1 MSRWVVVA
9 VVGLVGAGACTQ
21 SGGDLAWSGEMI
33 DSAGVTV
40 VSNPAE
46 GIWGGESPWSLEEE
60 MRVGSLDGSPETQFG
75 QIGARGI
82 DRLSDGRIVVLDAMG
97 QHLKVFAPDGTYQA
111 TLGGPG
117 SGPGE
122 LGAGNQFVIVGRGD
136 TIYVPDLQN
145 QRVSLYSGE
154 GSSLGSFP
162 MDFSNGIPFLWDA
175 TGSGDVVAQLRPL
188 ALPGQAESDG
198 QDRIVAFGPDGS
210 VQDTLFSFASGGSFN
225 FASDRPEIRFF
236 APEPAWDVT
245 PEGQVLF
252 GMSDQYRISVY
263 EPAGTLTRIISKPFS
278 SPPVEENDQGI
289 IMEFLEEAW
298 GDAGVPPQAIEQL
311 RGVVEFA
318 DTYPAFA
325 RVQGGPEG
333 TVWVQRIQPLSE
345 LSDEALAAFNFL
357 EDVGSP
363 NWEVF
368 DREGRFLGTFTMP
381 LRFAPRLFVGDEILG
396 VSRDE
401 LDVQYLV
408 RMRFIMD

>member
-1 MSRWVVVA
+1 MVA
-9 VVGLVGAGACTQ
+9 VIGLVGATACGQADGNT
-21 SGGDLAWSGEMI
+21 GWAGEMT
-33 DSAGVTV
+33 DSAGVTI

-46 GIWGGESPWSLEEE
+46 GIWRGASPWRLEEE
-60 MRVGSLDGSPETQFG
+60 MRVGSLDGEPETQFG

-97 QHLKVFAPDGTYQA
+97 QHLKVFDPDGTHRA
-111 TLGGPG
+111 TFGGPG

-162 MDFSNGIPFLWDA
+162 MDFTRGIPFLWDV
-175 TGSGDVVAQLRPL
+175 TGTGDVVAQLRPL
-188 ALPGQAESDG
+188 SLPGQGESTGRDH
-198 QDRIVAFGPDGS
+198 IVALAVDGS
-210 VQDTLFSFASGGSFN
+210 VSDTLFSFASGGSFS
-225 FASDRPEIRFF
+225 FTSDRPEIRFF

-245 PEGQVLF
+245 TSGQLLY
-252 GMSDQYRISVY
+252 GMSDEYRISVY
-263 EPAGTLTRIISKPFS
+263 EPAGTLRRIIAKPFA
-278 SPPVEENDQGI
+278 SPPVRESDQTI
-289 IMEFLEEAW
+289 ILEFLEEAW

-318 DTYPAFA
+318 ETYPAFA
-325 RVQGGPEG
+325 RLQGGPDG
-333 TVWVQRIQPLSE
+333 TIWVQRIQPLSQ
-345 LSDEALAAFNFL
+345 LSEEALAAFNFL

-368 DREGRFLGTFTMP
+368 DGEGRFLGTFTMP
-381 LRFAPRLFVGDEILG
+381 LRFAPRLFVGDEVLG

-401 LDVQYLV
+401 LDVQHLV
-408 RMRFIMD
+408 RMRFVMD